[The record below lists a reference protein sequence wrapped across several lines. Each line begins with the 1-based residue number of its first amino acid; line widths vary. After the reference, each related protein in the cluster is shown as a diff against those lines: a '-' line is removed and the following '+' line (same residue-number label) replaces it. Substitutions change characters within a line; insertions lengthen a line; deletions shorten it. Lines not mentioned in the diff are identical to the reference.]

1 MVKRQLLWQW
11 FWWLNQLTLTL
22 FFSLLGASF
31 WDQTDAMADGP
42 DGPVRQDVSDQDMD
56 KPPPRKLS
64 GDGYDAPEMTATKTE
79 EKQGNEIPVEVSIE
93 VVVDASP
100 L

>member
-1 MVKRQLLWQW
+1 
-11 FWWLNQLTLTL
+11 LNQLTLTL
-22 FFSLLGASF
+22 FLFLFLFLFLLGASF

-79 EKQGNEIPVEVSIE
+79 EKQGTENIPVEVE